1 MAVSSSYCT
10 HRDLKDVFPQIDE
23 YDVKTPIYGWVVVS
37 GSKYASHN
45 SGLVTQLFV
54 DGESL
59 GPAQSAHTDLNVEG
73 EWFYNS
79 TDDVLY
85 YYSASTP
92 EDKLMEAGE
101 LFSTLITR
109 VIDNASRY
117 FDSRI
122 DARLPRDQWK
132 DKEGNYDYMVVRTTA
147 LIAAYFLVNS
157 REPGNPISEQLF
169 EEVNFNIERIN
180 TGQVKLSYQVSSDAS
195 KGVLREVTSP
205 QNANPLHIVDT
216 RGDYNGI
223 YDLIKII
230 ITNAGT
236 IGTAKFDVYEADTN
250 NLKAAKV
257 INSDIINGR
266 YQSIGNGLQVRF
278 AGKNDSSAATVND
291 EWELEVYG
299 KYESMDESPN
309 SGANTRMTRHRRR

>member
-216 RGDYNGI
+216 RGDYYGT
-223 YDLIKII
+223 YDLLKII
-230 ITNAGT
+230 VTNAGT
-236 IGTAKFDVYEADTN
+236 IGTSKFSVYGHDVNSLKTN
-250 NLKAAKV
+250 QIV
-257 INSDIINGR
+257 TSEVINGR
-266 YQSIGNGLQVRF
+266 YQTVVGGLQIRF

>member
-1 MAVSSSYCT
+1 MATSSTYCT

-37 GSKYASHN
+37 GSKYAAHN

-59 GPAQSAHTDLNVEG
+59 GSAQSAHTDLNVEG

-92 EDKLMEAGE
+92 ADKLMEAGE

-109 VIDNASRY
+109 IIKNASRY
-117 FDSRI
+117 FDSRV

-132 DKEGNYDYMVVRTTA
+132 DKEGNYDYLVVRSTA

-157 REPGNPISEQLF
+157 RAPGNPISEQLF
-169 EEVNFNIERIN
+169 EEVNFNLDRIN

-195 KGVLREVTSP
+195 KGILREVTAP

-216 RGDYNGI
+216 RGDYYGT
-223 YDLIKII
+223 YDLLKII
-230 ITNAGT
+230 VSTGGA
-236 IGTAKFDVYEADTN
+236 IGTGKFDVYGADAD
-250 NLKAAKV
+250 NLKATKIVDA
-257 INSDIINGR
+257 DIINGR
-266 YQSIGNGLQVRF
+266 YQTITGGLQIRF
-278 AGKNDSSAATVND
+278 AGKDDSSVSTAND
-291 EWELEVYG
+291 EWELEVFG
-299 KYESMDESPN
+299 RYESMDESPN

>member
-1 MAVSSSYCT
+1 MATSSTYCT

-37 GSKYASHN
+37 GSKYAAHN

-59 GPAQSAHTDLNVEG
+59 GSAQSAHTDLNVEG

-92 EDKLMEAGE
+92 ADKLMEAGE

-109 VIDNASRY
+109 IIKNASRY
-117 FDSRI
+117 FDSRV

-132 DKEGNYDYMVVRTTA
+132 DKEGNYDYLVVRSTA

-169 EEVNFNIERIN
+169 EEVNFNLDRIN

-195 KGVLREVTSP
+195 KGILREVTAP

-216 RGDYNGI
+216 RGDYYGT
-223 YDLIKII
+223 YDLLKII
-230 ITNAGT
+230 VSTGGA
-236 IGTAKFDVYEADTN
+236 IGTGKFDVYGADAD
-250 NLKAAKV
+250 NLKATKIVDA
-257 INSDIINGR
+257 DIINGR
-266 YQSIGNGLQVRF
+266 YQTITGGLQIRF
-278 AGKNDSSAATVND
+278 AGKDDSSVSTAND
-291 EWELEVYG
+291 EWELEEFG
-299 KYESMDESPN
+299 RYESMDESPN